1 MCGLFGR
8 LSYVD
13 AAVHAPDEA
22 IERGLLALA
31 ARRGPDD
38 EGFCRPGPGC
48 VMGLRRLAILD
59 VSSAAGQ
66 PMQTADGR
74 YALVYNGELYNF
86 AALRAELEHAGLH
99 FRSRGDTEV
108 VLHALAT

>member
-8 LSYVD
+8 LSYAD
-13 AAVHAPDEA
+13 AAVHPPDEA

-48 VMGLRRLAILD
+48 VRGLRRLSILD
-59 VSSAAGQ
+59 LSPAAGQ
-66 PMQTADGR
+66 PGR
-74 YALVYNGELYNF
+74 SDPSARF
-86 AALRAELEHAGLH
+86 A
-99 FRSRGDTEV
+99 
-108 VLHALAT
+108 